1 MLAVRHTTPKRA
13 LSHLRR
19 LQREGEAILGSRDFL
34 HEFDPFRWDVRL
46 FEYLRRISADP
57 SSLDEVVFRGRPVLS
72 LHPPPPPPQPTPRE
86 LDKKVRKDISRH
98 LTILAHYIEQL
109 EAIVEAESAR
119 QPKT

>member
-19 LQREGEAILGSRDFL
+19 LQREGEAILASRDLL

-46 FEYLRRISADP
+46 FEYLRRISADR
-57 SSLDEVVFRGRPVLS
+57 SALDEVVFRGRPVLP
-72 LHPPPPPPQPTPRE
+72 LHHPPPRPQPTPHE
-86 LDKKVRKDISRH
+86 LDRKVRKDISRH

-109 EAIVEAESAR
+109 EAIVDDKSTQHE
-119 QPKT
+119 KT